1 MKALIPAVLAMVL
14 LPFGSLARS
23 LPPPYDAMNA
33 PMAPFRI
40 SDDIY
45 YVGARDVTS
54 FLIVTDAGLILT
66 DGGFEETAPQIEA
79 NIATL
84 GFDIHDVKVLLNS
97 HAHFDHAGGL
107 ASLKA
112 ASGAALFA
120 SRADSPVLES
130 GGLKDFASFGDIGRY
145 APVKVDRFVS
155 DGQTIRLGHTALTI
169 HLTPGHTKGCTSWT
183 MTTTIGRAPE
193 SVLFICS
200 LSVLPSYRLLSEP
213 GYPMMADDFA
223 ASFKKLRAL
232 PCDVF
237 LGAHGVFFDLVRKR
251 SLMDGHPATNPFIDP
266 AGCKAYLDAAQA
278 SYKTELAKERG
289 PKAMLWYR
297 EPPHFTP

>member
-1 MKALIPAVLAMVL
+1 MKALCLAVFALVL
-14 LPFGSLARS
+14 LPVCALARE
-23 LPPPYDAMNA
+23 LPAPYDAMNA

-45 YVGARDVTS
+45 YVGAHDVTS

-66 DGGFEETAPQIEA
+66 DGGFAETAPQIEA

-107 ASLKA
+107 AALKG
-112 ASGAALFA
+112 ASGATFYG
-120 SRADSPVLES
+120 SRADAPVLES
-130 GGLKDFASFGDIGRY
+130 GGLRDFSNFGDIGHFP
-145 APVKVDRFVS
+145 PVKVDRFVA
-155 DGQTIRLGHTALTI
+155 DGQKIRLGHTELTV

-183 MTTTIGRAPE
+183 MTTTIERAPE
-193 SVLFICS
+193 RVLFICS
-200 LSVLPSYRLLSEP
+200 LTVLPSYRLLSEP
-213 GYPMMADDFA
+213 GYPGMAGDFA
-223 ASFKKLRAL
+223 ASFKKLKAL

-237 LGAHGVFFDLVRKR
+237 LAAHGVFFDLVRKR
-251 SLMDGHPATNPFIDP
+251 SLMDGNPATNPFIDP

-278 SYKTELAKERG
+278 DNETRHAKERG
-289 PKAMLWYR
+289 APQ
-297 EPPHFTP
+297 